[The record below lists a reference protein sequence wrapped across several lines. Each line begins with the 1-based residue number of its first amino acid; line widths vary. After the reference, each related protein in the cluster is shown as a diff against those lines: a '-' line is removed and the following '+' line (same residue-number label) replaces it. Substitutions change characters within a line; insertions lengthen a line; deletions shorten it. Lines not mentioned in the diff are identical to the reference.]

1 MSADY
6 DLKHNV
12 KIVPALVPAVW
23 DADNTPAAIDTL
35 GFRGVTI
42 LTHVGIGGIT
52 FTTTDKVEFTLTH
65 SDDNSTYAAVEEDD
79 LLMPYGET
87 MGTGG
92 IIRSLIA
99 AKAAADT
106 EVHAVGYRGKKRYL
120 KLLANFGGTHSSG
133 TPMSASV
140 ILSKP
145 DSRPVGQTNFVQTLS
160 KVAQ

>member
-1 MSADY
+1 MADY
-6 DLKHNV
+6 DLKHNI

-35 GFRGVTI
+35 GFRGATI
-42 LTHVGIGGIT
+42 VTHVGIGGIT
-52 FTTTDKVEFTLTH
+52 FTTTNKVEFTLTH
-65 SDDNSTYAAVEEDD
+65 SEDNVTYAAVEDD
-79 LLMPYGET
+79 DVIMPYGET
-87 MGTGG
+87 LGSGG

-106 EVHAVGYRGKKRYL
+106 ELPAVGYRGKKRYL

-140 ILSKP
+140 ILSHADNNP
-145 DSRPVGQTNFVQTLS
+145 IGQTNFVQALS
-160 KVAQ
+160 KTAQ

>member
-12 KIVPALVPAVW
+12 KILPALVPAVW

-120 KLLANFGGTHSSG
+120 KYLANFGGTHSSG

>member
-23 DADNTPAAIDTL
+23 AADNTPAAIDTL
-35 GFRGVTI
+35 GYRGVTI

-52 FTTTDKVEFTLTH
+52 FSTTNKVEFTLTH
-65 SDDNSTYAAVEEDD
+65 SDDDSTYAAVEEDD

-133 TPMSASV
+133 TPMAATV

>member
-12 KIVPALVPAVW
+12 KILPALVPAVW

-133 TPMSASV
+133 TPMSAAV